1 MTGPQSAPPR
11 SPPPAAAP
19 PTAAPPPPAAPQT
32 SAPAAAMPSFLS
44 KLSRPEQFIA
54 GGAGLIVLTQ
64 LIFVLFGPYG
74 FADIGWAA
82 AVVALLVIFFN
93 GVSAGSMRFSR
104 ETYTSLLVLLGA
116 FMAILGVRE
125 LIDDVLFISS
135 SRIDPVYYLGALGF
149 YAGVVLMAIGAS
161 QLWGQRAR

>member
-1 MTGPQSAPPR
+1 
-11 SPPPAAAP
+11 
-19 PTAAPPPPAAPQT
+19 
-32 SAPAAAMPSFLS
+32 MPSFLS
-44 KLSRPEQFIA
+44 KLSRPELFIA

-64 LIFVLFGPYG
+64 LVFVLFGPYG

-93 GVSAGSMRFSR
+93 GVSGTMRFSR

-149 YAGVVLMAIGAS
+149 YTGVVLMAIGAS
-161 QLWGQRAR
+161 QLWGQRTR